1 STRPINPAILSVQVQ
16 SHTRSSPA
24 HSVWAARDSIPSLF
38 QTLST
43 RSHTMHIL
51 TRAEEEYLFKTLKA
65 NALKE
70 CDPVVK
76 EFVECTQGKLFSV
89 LWGCRKQHK
98 AMNQCLMAL
107 YVYRL
112 ELQIIFFW
120 TTQSDMDKLKIQ
132 YLNDLAEG
140 RVDHAKLQREQ
151 KLKEEELKKKSK
163 SNGPGVH

>member
-1 STRPINPAILSVQVQ
+1 
-16 SHTRSSPA
+16 
-24 HSVWAARDSIPSLF
+24 
-38 QTLST
+38 
-43 RSHTMHIL
+43 MHIL

-98 AMNQCLMAL
+98 AMNKCLMAL
-107 YVYRL
+107 
-112 ELQIIFFW
+112 